1 MPKKPKKVLI
11 FRNFLKNYLDRINS
25 YLNTVR
31 VDKNGSEACPF
42 VIINSIVEVFDCE
55 EEEKCKYR
63 IVLPFSK
70 EYDTSLTVLHV
81 FPRWAGPCFSKCKR
95 QRQCTDTHRH
105 VALYNTGHYSSRRKD
120 ANVKWF
126 NSINRHLTIIS
137 NITWKIKP
145 DGFAKYII
153 YFKCAEN
160 KHVWWINCMTDNLKK
175 GGLVFRAQK
184 MRDKNVVKKA

>member
-1 MPKKPKKVLI
+1 MYNYLSWHVSEIEKERDMLLNEHYAEETKEVLI
-11 FRNFLKNYLDRINS
+11 FRNFLKLPGSINS

-63 IVLPFSK
+63 IVLPFSRNMILP
-70 EYDTSLTVLHV
+70 LTVLHV
-81 FPRWAGPCFSKCKR
+81 FPAGQGPAFQKCKR

-120 ANVKWF
+120 ANVK
-126 NSINRHLTIIS
+126 
-137 NITWKIKP
+137 
-145 DGFAKYII
+145 
-153 YFKCAEN
+153 
-160 KHVWWINCMTDNLKK
+160 
-175 GGLVFRAQK
+175 
-184 MRDKNVVKKA
+184 